1 MDIIVKRNTR
11 GQDRAQ
17 ERDLIE
23 KRVVRVL
30 PKNDMIRKYIK
41 HQPSRIG
48 WLKEGSV
55 EWPLDAFTRN
65 RLRDGDVII
74 ETPAMLEQSKK
85 KLTSEQPK
93 SKTAGKPS
101 EPSSH
106 N

>member
-1 MDIIVKRNTR
+1 MDVVMKRNSR
-11 GQDRAQ
+11 GQERAQ
-17 ERDLIE
+17 EKDFVE

-55 EWPLDAFTRN
+55 EWPLDQFTRN

-74 ETPAMLEQSKK
+74 ETPAMLEHSKK
-85 KLTSEQPK
+85 KPTSEQPK
-93 SKTAGKPS
+93 NKTAAKPS
-101 EPSSH
+101 ETSSH